1 MSVLRFPN
9 PGSDIKRFAAVLRTI
24 YKTIGEDN
32 VFTHDDGINA
42 LIQSGHA
49 SSSGAIG
56 KEAIRRSTRKNRS
69 LDPLYNQHKMYSEL
83 YRMLGWYEPA
93 EMNTKFKLTDL
104 SYYVDYSEK
113 DPNIEKGLIEE
124 GLIGIC
130 FPNFLVNNK
139 GGNQLRYFHFMLFMM
154 EQLGGLMFRDE
165 IILSIH
171 TLMNDRP
178 LNEVLESQVKL
189 VETLRGSLS
198 NVNEAMKDL
207 TLSSGINTN
216 TLMNYTRFP
225 LGALQF
231 TGWAK
236 PVSNRDLYG
245 QAIRCYQLTDYGRAR
260 LEVLRSLKDIRY
272 NDIREYTHKEQAAFT
287 LLSNYAFLKRAGF
300 NIEDEEVKKVI
311 IRSKELC
318 KNLLDNL
325 EVFDTNTI
333 LYSPIQQGPQEL
345 YKAAFTLYNELK
357 E

>member
-1 MSVLRFPN
+1 MGVLRFPN
-9 PGSDIKRFAAVLRTI
+9 PGSDIRRFAAVLRTI
-24 YKTIGEDN
+24 YKSIGEDK
-32 VFTHDDGINA
+32 VFTHDDGKDAMIH
-42 LIQSGHA
+42 SGHA

-56 KEAIRRSTRKNRS
+56 EEAIRRSTRQNRS

-104 SYYVDYSEK
+104 SYYVDCSEN

-130 FPNFLVNNK
+130 FPNFLVNNR
-139 GGNQLRYFHFMLFMM
+139 GGNQLRYFYFLLFMM
-154 EQLGGLMFRDE
+154 EQLGGLMYRDE

-178 LNEVLESQVKL
+178 LDDALKSQINL
-189 VETLRGSLS
+189 VNTLRGSLK
-198 NVNEAMKDL
+198 NVDEGMQNLMH
-207 TLSSGINTN
+207 SSGIKTN

-236 PVSNRDLYG
+236 PVLNRNLYG
-245 QAIRCYQLTDYGRAR
+245 QAVRCYQLTDYGRAK
-260 LEVLRSLKDIRY
+260 LDILRSLRDIRY
-272 NDIREYTHKEQAAFT
+272 NDISEYDYKVQAAFT

-311 IRSKELC
+311 TRAKEIC
-318 KNLLDNL
+318 KNVLENL
-325 EVFDTNTI
+325 GVFDTNTI

-345 YKAAFTLYNELK
+345 YKAAFTLYDELK
-357 E
+357 A